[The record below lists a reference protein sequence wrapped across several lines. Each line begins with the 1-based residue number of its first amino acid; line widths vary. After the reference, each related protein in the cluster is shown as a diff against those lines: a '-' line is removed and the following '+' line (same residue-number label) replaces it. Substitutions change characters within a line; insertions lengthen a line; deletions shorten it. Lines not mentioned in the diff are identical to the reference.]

1 VLTLKLCRSTLIRF
15 IAVLVIISSFF
26 TPPAYSQESEDSQI
40 FISGFNAYQKRDYA
54 TTISRMNEV
63 LQKYPDTP
71 LRDMVLF
78 WLARAYYKNGNQQ
91 DAAKFMSQFS
101 REYPDNPLKGTVDEE
116 LLALTARYEKGEQLP
131 VGTPPVAAPPA
142 VAKLDTEKLR
152 LAQETAAR
160 ELQAKEQAERERIA
174 AVKAEELRAAAE
186 SEKARLIAAKAAEER
201 VAAEAAEKARLAA
214 VKQEEERRAAV
225 EKAELLKAEQ
235 AKAEQERL
243 VQRKKEQERL
253 AAAKLDEERQLQGK
267 AAEARRAAESAEL
280 QKLAAN
286 KAEEE
291 RKAAAKLQTEQ
302 ELKDKA
308 DRENVVKQQEEML
321 QRALEMAEKK
331 RLAYEKAE
339 QEQHAIEDAARAA
352 KAEKKRLAALEAEKE
367 RAEAGRL
374 AALKAE
380 EERQAAEKAE
390 LARVERER
398 VEKERAAAV
407 AAESARLAE
416 ARKELERTAAAKAE
430 AEQLA
435 REKAELSK
443 RAAVEAEQQK
453 LVQLKKEQERAAAER
468 AEKERQAVQAAE
480 TSQRKAALPVAVAIV
495 NASPEAAPVQKTDQS
510 DKAQASK
517 AVLRDKAIEQYKA
530 ILVSYPSSQAAVAA
544 AAKLRELGV
553 AVAVPAQPAPAAAPA
568 TTENA
573 QILRFEVAQ
582 FAGLEFNLLPQ
593 TQAYN
598 AAQRVSIPFEIINQG
613 NGADTFYL
621 ESGFP
626 AEFSAGFAAAAAP
639 AQAVNQTPVLAP
651 GQSFKGL
658 VYLTIPA
665 ASIDGLR
672 ISHPIKA
679 ASRTAVEATQTREVR
694 LIAAAPL
701 LRATVKVDRS
711 NPLPGEKLVYRVA
724 VLNVGS
730 TGAQD
735 VSFRLNYPP
744 QLEPVDFA
752 AAGFRQEMKAALV
765 IDGLQ
770 LKSGESREFS
780 LTFQLKD
787 GSLAGQEILTRAELT
802 NNQLKTSSAFVSTA
816 AFVQPQH
823 GLLVTPGSDRL
834 IVIPGQKVAVPFVV
848 TNTGNVRE
856 KFTVVPAA
864 QGSQSVTIFQDLNRD
879 GVRQGTEPVITE
891 VGPLAAKEEVSI
903 VMEVATPRTAA
914 DSTEEQARISFR
926 SSGDA
931 LHAFEGVTRLIYSR
945 PVLQMAMSGKD
956 GRLKPGEVASFDLV
970 ITNRGSNIARIVELN
985 STWPEQLELVA
996 ADPTIASFTNGTLLW
1011 RFKELGAGEKRLIK
1025 VSLRVKPGTSVG
1037 TNLQV
1042 KNVLTYEDQIGNR
1055 Y

>member
-1 VLTLKLCRSTLIRF
+1 MLTLKLCRSTLIRF

-40 FISGFNAYQKRDYA
+40 FISGFNAYQQKDYA
-54 TTISRMNEV
+54 TTIGRMNEV

-78 WLARAYYKNGNQQ
+78 WLSRAYFKNGNQQ

-101 REYPDNPLKGTVDEE
+101 REYPDNPLKATVDEE
-116 LLALTARYEKGEQLP
+116 LLALTARFEKGEQLP
-131 VGTPPVAAPPA
+131 AGTPVAAARPA
-142 VAKLDTEKLR
+142 VAAVDSEKVR
-152 LAQETAAR
+152 LAQDAAAR
-160 ELQAKEQAERERIA
+160 EQQAREKAERERIA
-174 AVKAEELRAAAE
+174 ATAKAEEIRAAAE
-186 SEKARLIAAKAAEER
+186 SEKAQLAAARAADER
-201 VAAEAAEKARLAA
+201 AAAEAVEKARLAA
-214 VKQEEERRAAV
+214 VKQEEERKAAA
-225 EKAELLKAEQ
+225 EKAEMLKAER
-235 AKAEQERL
+235 ARAEQERL
-243 VQRKKEQERL
+243 ALQKKEQERL
-253 AAAKLDEERQLQGK
+253 AAAKQQEERQAQENAAAAKRAVG
-267 AAEARRAAESAEL
+267 AAEQ
-280 QKLAAN
+280 QKLAAF
-286 KAEEE
+286 KAAEE
-291 RKAAAKLQTEQ
+291 RKASEKLLAEK
-302 ELKDKA
+302 ELKEKVE
-308 DRENVVKQQEEML
+308 RENVVKQQEEML

-339 QEQHAIEDAARAA
+339 QEQQAQEDVTRAA

-367 RAEAGRL
+367 RAEADRL

-380 EERQAAEKAE
+380 EERKIAEKVE

-398 VEKERAAAV
+398 QDKERAAAV

-416 ARKELERTAAAKAE
+416 SRKELERTAAAKAE
-430 AEQLA
+430 TERLA
-435 REKAELSK
+435 REKAELAK

-453 LVQLKKEQERAAAER
+453 LAQLKKEQERAAAER
-468 AEKERQAVQAAE
+468 AEKERQASQAAE
-480 TSQRKAALPVAVAIV
+480 VSQQQTSQPVAVAIV
-495 NASPEAAPVQKTDQS
+495 KKAPEAVSAQKSSEPDRV
-510 DKAQASK
+510 QASK

-553 AVAVPAQPAPAAAPA
+553 AVAVSAAQPQVAEPAS
-568 TTENA
+568 ENA
-573 QILRFEVAQ
+573 QVLRFEVAQ

-593 TQAYN
+593 AQAYN
-598 AAQRVSIPFEIINQG
+598 AAQRISIPFEIINQG

-626 AEFSAGFAAAAAP
+626 AEFSAGFAAAATP
-639 AQAVNQTPVLAP
+639 AQAINQTPALAP

-694 LIAAAPL
+694 LVAAAPL

-711 NPLPGEKLVYRVA
+711 NPLPGDKLLYRVA

-752 AAGFRQEMKAALV
+752 TAGFRQEMKAALV
-765 IDGLQ
+765 LDGLQ

-780 LTFQLKD
+780 LAFQLKD

-816 AFVQPQH
+816 AYVQPQH

-834 IVIPGQKVAVPFVV
+834 IVIPGQKVAVPYIV
-848 TNTGNVRE
+848 TNSGNVRE
-856 KFTVVPAA
+856 KFSVVPAA
-864 QGSQSVTIFQDLNRD
+864 QGSQVVTVFQDLNRD
-879 GVRQGTEPVITE
+879 GIRQATEPVITE
-891 VGPLAAKEEVSI
+891 IGPLAAKEEASI
-903 VMEVATPRTAA
+903 VMEVATPRSAT
-914 DSTEEQARISFR
+914 DGTEDLARISFR
-926 SSGDA
+926 SSGDS
-931 LHAFEGVTRLIYSR
+931 LRAFDGVTRLIYSR
-945 PVLQMAMSGKD
+945 PVLQLAMSGKD

-970 ITNRGSNIARIVELN
+970 ITNRGSNIARIVELS

-996 ADPTIASFTNGTLLW
+996 ADPAIASFTNGTLLW